1 MFPGATAEEAHMN
14 KRRQQAKCKI
24 LYENQTTALKHI
36 FEVCLLTIRNMRK
49 NAHIHDLHFT
59 FDFKIKAFGVL
70 VSVQYYTNFIILLFF
85 IFIFYFKD
93 IQNINKFILLIL
105 LI

>member
-14 KRRQQAKCKI
+14 KRQQAKYRI

-36 FEVCLLTIRNMRK
+36 FEVCLSTIRKMRK

-70 VSVQYYTNFIILLFF
+70 VSIRYYTNFITSFF

-93 IQNINKFILLIL
+93 MQNINKFILLIL
-105 LI
+105 LLI